1 MNKRILLVFPGL
13 RPHLNEGAKHRLNSY
28 IENYKTQGYI
38 VDVLCFY
45 RDISYIGR
53 LNKYI
58 NSNANWHFY
67 PMILPETMHPILTWL
82 LNAYFQIITAF
93 VSKLKQYNIVQCETN
108 GSPLRYVNKKICR
121 ITDFHGDGVSELMFS
136 RGLPERNWIIQYFKK
151 IQYQSI
157 MYSDI
162 CITVSDNL
170 TSQLERNTGLKIG
183 KNPIISCG
191 VDLNLYK
198 KASLEYDLG
207 VDVKGRIIVGYCG
220 GLQMW
225 QNINAISDVVR
236 RLYQLDRRIFFV
248 IYTAFD
254 IPDDLNI
261 KLQQLG
267 ENNYTVKSLKPSEVP
282 SALKRLDAGFLL
294 RDNLPLNIVSSPTKI
309 CEYLAAGVPVIC
321 TPYSGDYSRSVQT
334 GRTGYVFIDYP
345 EILESDIER
354 LLCYLIKVKSE
365 RDYYS
370 KLCIE
375 AASRRTF
382 DKEYENLT
390 NMIT

>member
-58 NSNANWHFY
+58 NSNANWHFFF
-67 PMILPETMHPILTWL
+67 I
-82 LNAYFQIITAF
+82 
-93 VSKLKQYNIVQCETN
+93 
-108 GSPLRYVNKKICR
+108 
-121 ITDFHGDGVSELMFS
+121 
-136 RGLPERNWIIQYFKK
+136 
-151 IQYQSI
+151 
-157 MYSDI
+157 
-162 CITVSDNL
+162 
-170 TSQLERNTGLKIG
+170 KIG

-390 NMIT
+390 NMIN

>member
-13 RPHLNEGAKHRLNSY
+13 RLHLNEGAKHRLNSF

-45 RDISYIGR
+45 RDISYIGQ
-53 LNKYI
+53 LNKYV
-58 NSNANWHFY
+58 NRNANWYLY

-93 VSKLKQYNIVQCETN
+93 VSKLKPYNIIQCETN

-121 ITDFHGDGVSELMFS
+121 ITDFHGDGVSEMMFS
-136 RGLPERNWIIQYFKK
+136 RELLENNWVIRYFKRV
-151 IQYQSI
+151 QYLSI

-162 CITVSDNL
+162 CITVSSNL
-170 TSQLERNTGLKIG
+170 TAQLERNVGVKIS

-191 VDLNLYK
+191 VNLSLYK
-198 KASLEYDLG
+198 KFSQEYNLG
-207 VDVKGRIIVGYCG
+207 IDVKGRIIVGYCG
-220 GLQMW
+220 GLQIW
-225 QNINAISDVVR
+225 QNITAIVDVAC
-236 RLYQLDRRIFFV
+236 RLYQLDSRIFLV

-254 IPDDLNI
+254 IPDDLNK

-267 ENNYTVKSLKPSEVP
+267 KDNYIIRSLKSGEVP
-282 SALKRLDAGFLL
+282 SALKWFDAGFLL
-294 RDNLPLNIVSSPTKI
+294 RDKLPLNIVSSPTKI

-321 TPYSGDYSRSVQT
+321 TPYSGDYSRSVQV
-334 GRTGYVFIDYP
+334 GKTGYVFAEYP
-345 EILESDIER
+345 IILQSDIEG
-354 LLCYLIKVKSE
+354 LLYYLIRVKSE

-375 AASRRTF
+375 AASKRTF
-382 DKEYENLT
+382 GKEYEHLI
-390 NMIT
+390 NMIN